1 MKASVGDR
9 IVIASD
15 RLDRPTRDGRI
26 IECRNADGSP
36 PYLIEW
42 SDTGRTALFFPG
54 SDAHVER
61 HGGAETPHETPRHVK
76 TWRVEL
82 HLFESEDST
91 TAHATLVAETPG
103 IDAVGRARRRHEDA
117 DVPEIGD
124 EVAATR
130 ALRRLADRL
139 LGAASDDI
147 AAVEG
152 HPVTLRP

>member
-54 SDAHVER
+54 SDAHVE
-61 HGGAETPHETPRHVK
+61 HQADTKTPHEPSRHVK

-82 HLFESEDST
+82 HLFESEEST
-91 TAHATLVAETPG
+91 TAHATLLADAPG
-103 IDAVGRARRRHEDA
+103 IDAVGRARRRHDDA
-117 DVPEIGD
+117 NVPEIGD
-124 EVAATR
+124 EVAAAR

-139 LGAASDDI
+139 LGTAADDI

-152 HPVTLRP
+152 HPVSLRP

>member
-15 RLDRPTRDGRI
+15 RLDRPSRDGRI

-42 SDTGRTALFFPG
+42 LDTGRTALFFPG
-54 SDAHVER
+54 SDAHVE
-61 HGGAETPHETPRHVK
+61 HLGGVETPHEPSRHVK

-82 HLFESEDST
+82 NLFESGDST
-91 TAHATLVAETPG
+91 TAHATLVAEAPG
-103 IDAVGRARRRHEDA
+103 IDAVGKARRRPDAA

-124 EVAATR
+124 EVAAAR

-152 HPVTLRP
+152 HPVSLRP

>member
-54 SDAHVER
+54 SDAHVE
-61 HGGAETPHETPRHVK
+61 HQGDLETPREPLRHVK
-76 TWRVEL
+76 TWRVDL
-82 HLFESEDST
+82 QLFESEDST
-91 TAHATLVAETPG
+91 TAHATLLAETSG

-117 DVPEIGD
+117 NVPEIGD
-124 EVAATR
+124 EVAAAR

-139 LGAASDDI
+139 LGTASDDI

-152 HPVTLRP
+152 HPVSLRP